1 MTILYI
7 LIMKPTTFNTLE
19 EKLEYINSRTAT
31 ELASSSNAELIC
43 REGISRCEDLKE
55 YIKLLN
61 KFPDIYELP
70 ERVILNLSK
79 QIQPILDEIT
89 RFNNHEKNPSSSD
102 ESQLRSIRE
111 YFTYERDHSFY
122 KHFNALASTISEA
135 MLFAETDIKQKDKR
149 LNDAIERAE
158 KASDKLEGMYSG
170 RASEAVEDGVAS
182 HASIFSAQ
190 AVKNIKRAD
199 QWRNAALWEFGGLI
213 VFALTMFFIYKNDY
227 SVPLTVAVFSGLIV
241 AILFYS
247 ITICVKNFFGEMHNY
262 TVNKHKANCLNTFK
276 TLIETAD
283 KDNTQTILKL
293 ATEAIFS
300 HQNTGYLKRESGT
313 GSPSPIIELIK
324 SAPQRNAT

>member
-1 MTILYI
+1 
-7 LIMKPTTFNTLE
+7 MKPTTFNTLE
-19 EKLEYINSRTAT
+19 EKLDYINSRTAT
-31 ELASSSNAELIC
+31 ELASNSDGKLVCE
-43 REGISRCEDLKE
+43 EGISRCEDLKKH
-55 YIKLLN
+55 IKLLDRI
-61 KFPDIYELP
+61 PDFNDLP
-70 ERVILNLSK
+70 ERVILNLDK
-79 QIQPILDEIT
+79 QIGTMLNEIS
-89 RFNNHEKNPSSSD
+89 RFNNSTKDPRSSD
-102 ESQLRSIRE
+102 ESQLKNIRD
-111 YFTYERDHSFY
+111 YFVVDNRDGF
-122 KHFNALASTISEA
+122 FNGHLQKLTAIISGA
-135 MLFAETDIKQKDKR
+135 MLFAETNIGEKDKQ
-149 LNDAIERAE
+149 LNDAIKRAK

-170 RASEAVEDGVAS
+170 RASEAVEDGVSRHARIFNTQSKQNKKAAAS
-182 HASIFSAQ
+182 WKFWAVRLIITLIGFILVIF
-190 AVKNIKRAD
+190 
-199 QWRNAALWEFGGLI
+199 FC
-213 VFALTMFFIYKNDY
+213 YKNCD

-324 SAPQRNAT
+324 SAPQRNPT